1 MQTTVTIHFNPGQ
14 VARNHVFREKDLCS
28 HEKHIDLNNE
38 HEDSFCDVLHGS
50 QDNLRDRYEEIFG
63 DAIAEYNSK
72 QKRADRRLTV
82 ESYMKTV
89 EEDNRGKR
97 QTKTVNG
104 KKVIK
109 EDSRQGK
116 QLEYEMTLTV
126 GNTVCARNDIGRR
139 MYDETGHEIRCEQ
152 LPREVS
158 REILKR
164 YSERFESLNPGM
176 KMSFSVVHGDEG
188 YYNKYSKW
196 EYGSVHLHIGYIPT
210 ATNFKQGLTIQ
221 NSLNKCLSAMGCNDE
236 NGNGYDLWR
245 KKQEEYLRDI
255 TREVYED
262 YCKQK
267 GIKYDLDFY
276 TPVSDRTREGDKTK
290 EMFVYEQELQDIQ
303 EREHDVAIKYK
314 KVKEREKAVSER
326 EKQQQETA
334 DKQKAA
340 AAALAAREAAA
351 RRLVTEGQKEKERL
365 ISEGKQEKERLV
377 NEGKKINMAFK
388 NAHVVE
394 SDRINQLIQKVSSI
408 KKEKQFSQQL
418 DIPDDLKS
426 IRGNKIDHER
436 MEDEFDEYM
445 KNVFNNGF
453 KGLGL

>member
-1 MQTTVTIHFNPGQ
+1 MQTTVTVHFNPGQ
-14 VARNHVFREKDLCS
+14 VARNHVFREEDLCS

-38 HEDSFCDVLHGS
+38 HEDSFCDVLYGS

-63 DAIAEYNSK
+63 DAITEYNSK
-72 QKRADRRLTV
+72 QKRTDRRLTV

-89 EEDNRGKR
+89 EEDTRGKR

-158 REILKR
+158 REVLRR

-176 KMSFSVVHGDEG
+176 KMSFSVMHGDEG

-210 ATNFKQGLTIQ
+210 STNFKQGLTIQ

-303 EREHDVAIKYK
+303 EREHDVAIRYK
-314 KVKEREKAVSER
+314 KVKEREKTVSER
-326 EKQQQETA
+326 EKDVGERERKAKEQMQTARDYYTEQQRLADEMMKIAERKA
-334 DKQKAA
+334 DKIISDAESKSQKAFRKSTKA
-340 AAALAAREAAA
+340 NGYQLSRMMNALQMIQTRYN
-351 RRLVTEGQKEKERL
+351 LPD
-365 ISEGKQEKERLV
+365 ISRDMVSG
-377 NEGKKINMAFK
+377 GIPKKSA
-388 NAHVVE
+388 V
-394 SDRINQLIQKVSSI
+394 
-408 KKEKQFSQQL
+408 
-418 DIPDDLKS
+418 
-426 IRGNKIDHER
+426 
-436 MEDEFDEYM
+436 DEY
-445 KNVFNNGF
+445 KDNVQNESIITNKTTF
-453 KGLGL
+453 KGFGL

>member
-1 MQTTVTIHFNPGQ
+1 MQTTVTVHFNPGQ

-38 HEDSFCDVLHGS
+38 HEDSFCDVLYGS
-50 QDNLRDRYEEIFG
+50 QDNLQERYEEIFG
-63 DAIAEYNSK
+63 DAITEYNSK

-89 EEDNRGKR
+89 EEDTRGKR
-97 QTKTVNG
+97 QTKKVNG

-158 REILKR
+158 REVLRR

-176 KMSFSVVHGDEG
+176 KMSFSVMHGDEG

-196 EYGSVHLHIGYIPT
+196 EYGSIHLHLGYIPT

-221 NSLNKCLSAMGCNDE
+221 NSLNKCLSAMDCNDE

-262 YCKQK
+262 YCKQH

-276 TPVSDRTREGDKTK
+276 TPVSDRTHEGNKTK
-290 EMFVYEQELQDIQ
+290 EMFVYEQEKQDIQ

-314 KVKEREKAVSER
+314 KVKEREKTVSER
-326 EKQQQETA
+326 EKAVEERERKAKEQMQTARDYYSKQQRLA
-334 DKQKAA
+334 DEMIEIAERKADRIISDAESRSQKAFRKSA
-340 AAALAAREAAA
+340 KENGYQLSRMMNALQKIQTRYNLPQISRDMVTGGTQRKSAVDEYKDQIQNES
-351 RRLVTEGQKEKERL
+351 LVTD
-365 ISEGKQEKERLV
+365 
-377 NEGKKINMAFK
+377 KKT
-388 NAHVVE
+388 
-394 SDRINQLIQKVSSI
+394 
-408 KKEKQFSQQL
+408 
-418 DIPDDLKS
+418 
-426 IRGNKIDHER
+426 
-436 MEDEFDEYM
+436 
-445 KNVFNNGF
+445 F
-453 KGLGL
+453 KGFGL